1 VLRNFFRKKVGAYF
15 RAKERLVSA
24 RGSYPDVEKK
34 REKKSRG
41 APASADKFKTVS
53 MLDAINRSAE
63 DRYSR
68 TKRVESKTWPSAET
82 GTRNRVGS
90 KRKYKIPSIRESN
103 GCRYNFSLVVAL
115 EG

>member
-1 VLRNFFRKKVGAYF
+1 MLRNFFRKKVGAYF

-68 TKRVESKTWPSAET
+68 S
-82 GTRNRVGS
+82 
-90 KRKYKIPSIRESN
+90 ESN
-103 GCRYNFSLVVAL
+103 RKRDRARKRGQGIA
-115 EG
+115 